1 MEAIAAQRTLQL
13 GTVQSYIAEAMAA
26 GFSYPWHRMGV
37 PHRILASLCGH
48 VTAYH
53 KLQLQQQERLQQAS
67 EQQSQ
72 NETEDQQQQEL
83 CSKGQQCLLLKQQ
96 QRGNSGVAQSQAS
109 CSQCGLLQ
117 SQSSVSLHTDGL
129 VRSAQEEVVDLSTT
143 EGQQGRCTRLPD
155 SSLLT
160 ELVLTGKGRKA
171 LRDSMDSS
179 LLTYGHMRLALAH
192 IYCLLRNS
200 VCLCR
205 LPGQTELKDRS

>member
-37 PHRILASLCGH
+37 PHCILASLCGH

-67 EQQSQ
+67 KQQSQ
-72 NETEDQQQQEL
+72 NETEDQQEL

-96 QRGNSGVAQSQAS
+96 QHGNSGMAQSQPS

-117 SQSSVSLHTDGL
+117 SQSNVSLHTDGL
-129 VRSAQEEVVDLSTT
+129 VRSAQEELVDLSTT
-143 EGQQGRCTRLPD
+143 EGQQRRCTRLPD
-155 SSLLT
+155 SSLLA

-205 LPGQTELKDRS
+205 LPGQTELKDQS